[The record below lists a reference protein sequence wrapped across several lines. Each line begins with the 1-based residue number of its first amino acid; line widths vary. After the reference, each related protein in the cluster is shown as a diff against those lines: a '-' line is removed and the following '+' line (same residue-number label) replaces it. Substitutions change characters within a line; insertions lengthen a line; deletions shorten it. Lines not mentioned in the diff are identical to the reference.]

1 MESQRLVTVKP
12 PGVRPLFGLAST
24 WTPRLSVESGPH
36 DMTMPLTYTFQMMFS
51 QDVANIRVTSSHDK
65 WLRDNRLGLYVARG
79 QFAKT
84 ASIAKPML

>member
-1 MESQRLVTVKP
+1 MSKSL
-12 PGVRPLFGLAST
+12 LASMLHCDFLF
-24 WTPRLSVESGPH
+24 P
-36 DMTMPLTYTFQMMFS
+36 MMFP

-65 WLRDNRLGLYVARG
+65 RLRDNRLGLYIARG